1 MTCTGAGLA
10 FSQYSR
16 FDKRLRNFNKKTKRI
31 GKANFFI

>member
-1 MTCTGAGLA
+1 MTGTGADCFA
-10 FSQYSR
+10 IFR